1 LQTSRQF
8 LRTAAEKRLVHDFF
22 VKKKR
27 LEYELFWLSTDNDF
41 PCTPSPLVLPR
52 VLDME
57 SWSVSVSEE
66 RRQRLL
72 SGEDDLLDPLQ
83 IGDLLKKRSAEEE
96 RQALTPQVQQRLVV
110 RSEVQLEPEV
120 QLETEELQ
128 LKVEE
133 PEVQLRPGVRS
144 EVPLELEEE
153 DEEEE
158 GESESE
164 DEDDPTEPEMTVEV
178 LASYTDNSFR
188 ELKTSL
194 ETQSQLMAEQV
205 AKATRTERDVWR
217 CLALLKRQREDLN
230 ELLELGRGQLDMSK
244 DWKSQH
250 KSSNPPERKRRD
262 TGDPGEGTSKLYPET
277 MAFCVNYDNYKDDS
291 D

>member
-66 RRQRLL
+66 RRQRVLR
-72 SGEDDLLDPLQ
+72 GEDDLLDPLQ

-96 RQALTPQVQQRLVV
+96 RQE
-110 RSEVQLEPEV
+110 RSEVQLVSEV

-158 GESESE
+158 SESESE

-250 KSSNPPERKRRD
+250 KSSAPPERKRRD